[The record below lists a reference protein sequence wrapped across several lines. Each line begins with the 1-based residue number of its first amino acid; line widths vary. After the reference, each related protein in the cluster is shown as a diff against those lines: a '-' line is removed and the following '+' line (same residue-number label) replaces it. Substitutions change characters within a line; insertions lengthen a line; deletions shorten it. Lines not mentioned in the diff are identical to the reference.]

1 MPMCVIGTLQ
11 LLQGNSHRKSRKQL
25 KEACNGNGGFGFK
38 SFHALESEL
47 ICNGEKAEATVRRAI
62 HPLSLPLPPVLC
74 PGPAP
79 FSPIHLHGLL
89 TITSDPNVL
98 HSSAVTQPSPWNLM
112 RCPIC
117 ELFYHFP
124 ISSSI
129 TMLPMLKAQNSY
141 FLPPLTAYL
150 SAASL
155 VDFTS
160 RTYSASPHLHHRILV

>member
-38 SFHALESEL
+38 SFNALESEL
-47 ICNGEKAEATVRRAI
+47 SCNGEKPEATVRRVT
-62 HPLSLPLPPVLC
+62 HPPALCPLPPVLC
-74 PGPAP
+74 PWPAP
-79 FSPIHLHGLL
+79 FPPIHLHGLL
-89 TITSDPNVL
+89 TISSDPNIL
-98 HSSAVTQPSPWNLM
+98 HGSAVTQPSPWNLM
-112 RCPIC
+112 SCPIC

-124 ISSSI
+124 SSSSI
-129 TMLPMLKAQNSY
+129 TMLPVLKAQNSY

-150 SAASL
+150 SAATL

-160 RTYSASPHLHHRILV
+160 KPYSASP